1 LADPIL
7 KKGRNCWRIEPC
19 RRAAFLID
27 GEAYYSAFAA
37 AVERARRQVLIL
49 GWDIDSRVRLF
60 RDDRQHRLPGDL
72 GSFLKEAVSRRR
84 SLHVHILDWDFAML
98 YALERE
104 MLPIFK
110 FGWGTHRRLH
120 FELDGRHPVGASH
133 HQKIVVVDNKVA
145 FTGGMDLAS
154 GRWDTP
160 EHDPA
165 NPGRR
170 DNGKP
175 YLPHHDVQLM
185 VDGPAAAALGELA
198 RQRWQRATGK
208 KLRPPR
214 SDPSDP
220 WPPDIVPDMQEVS
233 VGIARTEPPHNG
245 RPGVC
250 EIKNFHR
257 DAIAAA
263 RSVIYIENQYLTSAA
278 AGDALAERLGEENG
292 PEVIAVVPR
301 ECSGWLEESSMG
313 VIRARLLRRLQAADL
328 HGRLRICYP
337 VFKGTEIYIHS
348 KVLVVDDTLL
358 RIGSSNLNNR
368 SMGLDSEC
376 DLSIEAGGNAEH
388 RQEIAR
394 LRNRLLA
401 EHLGL
406 SSGQVAEMIAEK
418 GSVRGAIDALQGSER
433 HLEPL
438 VVEEEDLLEELI
450 PGATLLDPERPVKFE
465 ELIKDMVP
473 KEEPESPGKDGKPR
487 MYLLPGAI
495 ILALALTAAWRLT
508 PLSEW
513 LDFQT
518 LTEWG
523 QTIGGSVYAPL
534 LVIAAFTIGGLVMFP
549 VTVLILVTALVFGP
563 VIAFIYSL
571 VGSACSGAL
580 TFGLG
585 RLLGRET
592 VRKLSKG
599 RLNRLSRLLS
609 RRGLLAV
616 TAVRIIPIAP
626 FTVVNLVA
634 GATHIRFRDFFL
646 GTLLGMT
653 PGILAITLF
662 GKGLESAIREPQAK
676 NFIILL
682 VILLSIW
689 GVIWLL
695 RRWISAKEEE
705 V

>member
-1 LADPIL
+1 
-7 KKGRNCWRIEPC
+7 
-19 RRAAFLID
+19 
-27 GEAYYSAFAA
+27 
-37 AVERARRQVLIL
+37 
-49 GWDIDSRVRLF
+49 
-60 RDDRQHRLPGDL
+60 
-72 GSFLKEAVSRRR
+72 
-84 SLHVHILDWDFAML
+84 
-98 YALERE
+98 
-104 MLPIFK
+104 
-110 FGWGTHRRLH
+110 
-120 FELDGRHPVGASH
+120 
-133 HQKIVVVDNKVA
+133 
-145 FTGGMDLAS
+145 
-154 GRWDTP
+154 
-160 EHDPA
+160 
-165 NPGRR
+165 
-170 DNGKP
+170 
-175 YLPHHDVQLM
+175 
-185 VDGPAAAALGELA
+185 
-198 RQRWQRATGK
+198 
-208 KLRPPR
+208 
-214 SDPSDP
+214 
-220 WPPDIVPDMQEVS
+220 
-233 VGIARTEPPHNG
+233 
-245 RPGVC
+245 
-250 EIKNFHR
+250 
-257 DAIAAA
+257 
-263 RSVIYIENQYLTSAA
+263 
-278 AGDALAERLGEENG
+278 
-292 PEVIAVVPR
+292 
-301 ECSGWLEESSMG
+301 
-313 VIRARLLRRLQAADL
+313 
-328 HGRLRICYP
+328 
-337 VFKGTEIYIHS
+337 
-348 KVLVVDDTLL
+348 
-358 RIGSSNLNNR
+358 
-368 SMGLDSEC
+368 
-376 DLSIEAGGNAEH
+376 
-388 RQEIAR
+388 
-394 LRNRLLA
+394 
-401 EHLGL
+401 
-406 SSGQVAEMIAEK
+406 
-418 GSVRGAIDALQGSER
+418 
-433 HLEPL
+433 
-438 VVEEEDLLEELI
+438 
-450 PGATLLDPERPVKFE
+450 
-465 ELIKDMVP
+465 MVP

-523 QTIGGSVYAPL
+523 QTIGDSVYAPL

-585 RLLGRET
+585 RLMGRET

-653 PGILAITLF
+653 PGILAITIF
-662 GKGLESAIREPQAK
+662 EKGLESAIREPQAK

>member
-1 LADPIL
+1 LADSIL

-37 AVERARRQVLIL
+37 AVERARKQVIIL
-49 GWDIDSRVRLF
+49 GWDIDSRVRLV
-60 RDDRQHRLPGDL
+60 RDDRRRQLPGDL
-72 GSFLKEAVSRRR
+72 GGFLKEAVSRRR
-84 SLHVHILDWDFAML
+84 SLHIHILDWDFAML

-110 FGWGTHRRLH
+110 FGWGAHRRLH

-133 HQKIVVVDNKVA
+133 HQKIVVVDDKVA

-160 EHDPA
+160 EHDLG
-165 NPGRR
+165 NPRRR

-175 YLPHHDVQLM
+175 YPPHHDVQMM

-214 SDPSDP
+214 PGPSDP
-220 WPPDIVPDMQEVS
+220 WPPDIVPDMGEVS
-233 VGIARTEPPHNG
+233 IGIARTEPAHDG
-245 RPGVC
+245 RPGIC

-263 RSVIYIENQYLTSAA
+263 RSFIYIENQYLTSAA
-278 AGDALAERLGEENG
+278 AGDALAARLGEENG

-301 ECSGWLEESSMG
+301 ECSGWLEEGSMG
-313 VIRARLLRRLQAADL
+313 VIRARLLRRLQTADL
-328 HGRLRICYP
+328 YGRFRVCHP

-348 KVLVVDDTLL
+348 KVLLVDDTLL

-376 DLSIEAGGNAEH
+376 DLIIEAGGNEEH
-388 RQEIAR
+388 RQGIVR
-394 LRNRLLA
+394 LRNRLLG

-406 SSGQVAEMIAEK
+406 SPGQVAEMTAEK
-418 GSVRGAIDALQGSER
+418 GSVRGVVDALQASER

-438 VVEEEDLLEELI
+438 VIEEEDLLEELI
-450 PGATLLDPERPVKFE
+450 PGASLLDPERPVNVE

-473 KEEPESPGKDGKPR
+473 REEPESAGEGRKTKI
-487 MYLLPGAI
+487 YLLPGAI
-495 ILALALTAAWRLT
+495 VLALALAAAWRLT
-508 PLSEW
+508 PLGEW

-523 QTIGGSVYAPL
+523 RTIGDSAFAPL

-549 VTVLILVTALVFGP
+549 VTVLILVTALTFGP
-563 VIAFIYSL
+563 VSAFFYSL
-571 VGSACSGAL
+571 LGSVCSGAL

-585 RLLGRET
+585 RILGRET

-609 RRGLLAV
+609 RRGMLAV

-626 FTVVNLVA
+626 FTVVNLAA
-634 GATHIRFRDFFL
+634 GATHIRFTDFLL
-646 GTLLGMT
+646 GTLAGMT
-653 PGILAITLF
+653 PGVLAITIF
-662 GKGLESAIREPQAK
+662 EKGLESAIREPQAK

-682 VILLSIW
+682 FILLSIW
-689 GVIWLL
+689 VVIWLL

-705 V
+705 I